1 MASETKVRQ
10 VLPGLTFLFYVA
22 SALVLLAALQLFVL
36 SSRTDQFFAWTIAV
50 PLTAAVDGA
59 FYLAAFFLLFP
70 ATRGRTWAEVTPISW
85 GVLAVSIM
93 KLAATLLHTGLFHFH
108 EGETTA
114 RIAAW
119 GWLAVYV
126 VVPVA
131 LAALIVAELRTPGA
145 DPPARDLMTRP
156 FRWVAGVLSAA
167 LLVTGLGLLSA
178 SAAFITR
185 WPWPLTPL
193 TSQALSAWFVGI
205 GIVAGLAVRDGDR
218 FRTRHVWAGALILG
232 LLQGVALL
240 RYGSAVDWSS
250 PYAWVYLALFVVVG
264 LVGVWG
270 LLMLRSATSRGDGHD
285 SAAARAPGA

>member
-1 MASETKVRQ
+1 MASDSAIRP
-10 VLPGLTFLFYVA
+10 VLPGLTVLFSVA

-36 SSRTDQFFAWTIAV
+36 TGRTDQFFAWTIAV

-70 ATRGRTWAEVTPISW
+70 ATRARTWAEVTPISW
-85 GVLAVSIM
+85 GVLAVSIL
-93 KLAATLLHTGLFHFH
+93 KLIATLLHTGLFHFKD
-108 EGETTA
+108 GDATA

-119 GWLAVYV
+119 GWLAIYV

-131 LAALIVAELRTPGA
+131 LAALIAAELRTPGTN
-145 DPPARDLMTRP
+145 PPPTVLMSRP
-156 FRWVAGVLSAA
+156 FRWVAGFLSAVL
-167 LLVTGLGLLSA
+167 LLVGLGLLTA
-178 SAAFITR
+178 TTAFLAR

-218 FRTRHVWAGALILG
+218 RRTRHVWNGALALA

-240 RYGSAVDWSS
+240 RYGDAVAWSS
-250 PYAWVYLALFVVVG
+250 ASAWAYVALVAVVGVVG
-264 LVGVWG
+264 LWG
-270 LLMLRSATSRGDGHD
+270 RVVLRN
-285 SAAARAPGA
+285 AARSRDASSRDA

>member
-1 MASETKVRQ
+1 MTSDSPVRP
-10 VLPGLTFLFYVA
+10 VLPGLTVLFYVA

-36 SSRTDQFFAWTIAV
+36 TGRTDQFFAWTISV

-70 ATRGRTWAEVTPISW
+70 AARAGTWAEVTPISW
-85 GVLAVSIM
+85 GVLAVSIL
-93 KLAATLLHTGLFHFH
+93 KLVATLLHTGLFHFT
-108 EGETTA
+108 EGGTTA

-131 LAALIVAELRTPGA
+131 LAAFIAAELRTPGTN
-145 DPPARDLMTRP
+145 PPPTVLMSRL
-156 FRWVAGVLSAA
+156 FRWVAGFLSAVL
-167 LLVTGLGLLSA
+167 LLVGLGLLSA
-178 SAAFITR
+178 TAAFLAR

-193 TSQALSAWFVGI
+193 TAQALSAWFVGI

-218 FRTRHVWAGALILG
+218 RRTRHVWTGALALA

-240 RYGSAVDWSS
+240 RYGNAVAWSS
-250 PYAWVYLALFVVVG
+250 LSAWAYAALFIVVG
-264 LVGVWG
+264 VVGVWG
-270 LLMLRSATSRGDGHD
+270 LVASG
-285 SAAARAPGA
+285 SAAHTRETASPVA